1 MFSRNSKVDTTCPAV
16 RYTTGMGAVM
26 EQFDELSK
34 KIVGQLI
41 EFRKSDDDL
50 FEKILVWTLVG
61 RDV

>member
-1 MFSRNSKVDTTCPAV
+1 
-16 RYTTGMGAVM
+16 M
-26 EQFDELSK
+26 ENYDEMSK